1 MSSIQPL
8 TKKTHRHHTP
18 ARRCAYISLSQHT
31 AEQKLGRLTRQVQTS
46 NALWN
51 IHYDEP
57 RAASRSF
64 FSQRHNI
71 QRRDGRRLV
80 MLSEQ
85 VDVSSV
91 GSPWSTISRVQDAK
105 QREEERD
112 TDSQRPSTSHVLPFL
127 SLILDYYSRLQWA
140 ERPGM
145 PHVEKAASKDA
156 MKSSFYFMILER
168 NWGFRD
174 IIENISLNK
183 NDSVLLKDFFPL
195 NKRSG
200 HLSFDFVLARRR
212 WHLVSNGE

>member
-105 QREEERD
+105 QRGGGERYWQ
-112 TDSQRPSTSHVLPFL
+112 SAAEHEPCVAFPFFNSRLLHSTSVSGASWYASCWKGIFKGCNEKLFLFHDIGEKLRLPRHHWE
-127 SLILDYYSRLQWA
+127 Y
-140 ERPGM
+140 
-145 PHVEKAASKDA
+145 
-156 MKSSFYFMILER
+156 
-168 NWGFRD
+168 
-174 IIENISLNK
+174 IIK
-183 NDSVLLKDFFPL
+183 
-195 NKRSG
+195 
-200 HLSFDFVLARRR
+200 
-212 WHLVSNGE
+212 

>member
-8 TKKTHRHHTP
+8 TKKPTVTTLLLGAVRTY
-18 ARRCAYISLSQHT
+18 RCRS
-31 AEQKLGRLTRQVQTS
+31 TRQSRNWADWLVKYKLQTLCETFITTS
-46 NALWN
+46 REPPLALFF
-51 IHYDEP
+51 
-57 RAASRSF
+57 RSVITF
-64 FSQRHNI
+64 KGAMAEDWWCCQCRWMYPPLVRHEAQSAVFRMQN
-71 QRRDGRRLV
+71 R
-80 MLSEQ
+80 E
-85 VDVSSV
+85 
-91 GSPWSTISRVQDAK
+91 
-105 QREEERD
+105 EEERD

-127 SLILDYYSRLQWA
+127 SLILDYYTRLQWA

-145 PHVEKAASKDA
+145 LHVEKASSKDA

-200 HLSFDFVLARRR
+200 HLSFDFVFARRR